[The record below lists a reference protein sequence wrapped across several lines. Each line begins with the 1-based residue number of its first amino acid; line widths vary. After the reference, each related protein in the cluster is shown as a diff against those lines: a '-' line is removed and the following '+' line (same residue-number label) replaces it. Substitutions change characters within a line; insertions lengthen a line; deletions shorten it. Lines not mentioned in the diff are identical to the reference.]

1 MSPVSTSTLL
11 RSIASGA
18 STGIGGLPHLD
29 AGEAADF
36 VLDVMGIPAIPTL
49 PRRSPAESYVN
60 KAMVGMRGVTV
71 GQYGSIAIDVQRLDP
86 LAGVVTDLAD
96 DAFVGFRTFLERAA
110 VARREGRFTGP
121 VKWQFVGPVTFGI
134 ALMRAGVA
142 MSVAFEAA
150 VRCVRE
156 RLEHLIAAV
165 DAALPGVIQV
175 VILEEP
181 ALAGMM
187 EAGFPLAPDT
197 AIDLVSGALAAV
209 ETSAV
214 SGLHVCGLG
223 DIPSQL
229 AAGPAILCVPVH
241 PQVVDST
248 GYLMRFMER
257 GGIVAW
263 GVVPTVGPMATT
275 VERPW
280 RQLSG
285 MWCELVQHGAD
296 PVLLRQQAIVT
307 PECGLAA
314 HSRSLA
320 EQVHRIAAELGER
333 VRDQAVASK
342 WVLGA

>member
-1 MSPVSTSTLL
+1 MSPVASTARLS
-11 RSIASGA
+11 SITNGA

-29 AGEAADF
+29 ATEAADF
-36 VLDVMGIPAIPTL
+36 VLATMGIPAIPSL

-71 GQYGSIAIDVQRLDP
+71 GQYGSIAVDVQRLDP
-86 LAGVVTDLAD
+86 MAPVVTDLTD
-96 DAFVGFRTFLERAA
+96 DAFVGFRTFLDRAA
-110 VARREGRFTGP
+110 LAVHEGRFAGP

-134 ALMRAGVA
+134 ALMRAGVP
-142 MSVAFEAA
+142 MSDAFEAA

-156 RLEHLIAAV
+156 RLGHLLDAV
-165 DAALPGVIQV
+165 DAALPGITQL

-181 ALAGMM
+181 ALAELM
-187 EAGFPLAPDT
+187 APGFPLAPDT

-209 ETSAV
+209 EASAV

-229 AAGPAILCVPVH
+229 AAGPAVLCVPVR
-241 PQVVDST
+241 PEVVECT

-257 GGIVAW
+257 GGVVAW
-263 GVVPTVGPMATT
+263 GVVPTAGPLALS
-275 VERPW
+275 VDRPW
-280 RQLSG
+280 RQLSE
-285 MWCELVQHGAD
+285 MWCELVKRGAD
-296 PVLLRQQAIVT
+296 PALLRQQAIVT
-307 PECGLAA
+307 PDCGLAA
-314 HSRSLA
+314 HSREVA
-320 EQVHRIAAELGER
+320 ENVHRVAAQVGGR